1 MLSRSTQFDTLAN
14 GQMRPLAWAFTAS
27 FDKSFDAGVEFF
39 TLDTSILDGTDRLA
53 PTDNNVIQEW
63 DKYDYRDYSGRVISM
78 EWQREEDFPYSVN
91 MAIADVVVNNTDDYF
106 TPNSGSAIDQYILP
120 KRPIRLLSGFGTE
133 RLPSFVGLTEKM
145 PVIDEG
151 SKTARFHAMDFLAY
165 LFNRPLDQTVIYTD
179 KRTDEIIDALLQLA
193 GLTSSQYVLDVGF
206 NNIPFTWFPIGTK
219 YGDAFRQLMQAEI
232 GSFYMD
238 EMGILRFINK
248 NERSDTPVYYFDRGN
263 TVDIQISTDDDIIN
277 VVEIKADVR
286 EVQIVQ
292 PIFNLTSGTDSQD
305 QLIAPG
311 VNTEIFYSFDDPVTT
326 VADIDFYTANSE
338 PDGTGTD
345 LTSSVAVSTIDTFDT
360 AIKVTWTNSSS
371 QNAYLTALTIYGT
384 PAPVVRTIKYRQQD
398 DTSVGKYDEKIL
410 TIENDFIQSNE
421 TAESLASILL
431 DYYSEYGGVVEIE
444 TKGNPAIQIG
454 DCISVDINNI
464 NSNYIVTKI
473 ANSLMGGKFTQR
485 LTAKV
490 QRARTFFILDQ
501 STLDSTDV
509 LSP

>member
-14 GQMRPLAWAFTAS
+14 GQMRPLAWAFKAS

-39 TLDTSILDGTDRLA
+39 TLDTSILDGTDVLA

-120 KRPIRLLSGFGTE
+120 KRPMRLLSGFGVE
-133 RLPSFVGLTEKM
+133 KLPAFVGLTEKM
-145 PVIDEG
+145 PVIDERN
-151 SKTARFHAMDFLAY
+151 KTAKFHAMDFMSY
-165 LFNRPLDQTVIYTD
+165 LFNRPLDQTVIYVD
-179 KRTDEIIDALLQLA
+179 MRTDEIIDELLQLA
-193 GLTSSQYVLDVGF
+193 GLTPSQYDLEVGF

-219 YGDAFRQLMQAEI
+219 YGDAFRKLMQAEM

-238 EMGILRFINK
+238 EMGILRFVNK
-248 NERSDTPVYYFDRGN
+248 NERSNTPVYYFDRGN
-263 TVDIQISTDDDIIN
+263 TLDIQISSDDDIIN

-286 EVQIVQ
+286 EVQTVQ
-292 PIFNLTSGTDSQD
+292 PIFNLSSGTDPED
-305 QLIAPG
+305 QKIAPG
-311 VNTEIFYSFDDPVTT
+311 VSTNIFYSFDDPVVT
-326 VADIDFYTANSE
+326 VNDIDFYTANSE
-338 PDGTGTD
+338 PDGSGAD
-345 LTSSVAVSTIDTFDT
+345 LTSSVAVSATDIFDT

-398 DTSVGKYDEKIL
+398 DASVDKYDEKIL

-421 TAESLASILL
+421 TAESLASIIL
-431 DYYSEYGGVVEIE
+431 DYYSEYGGVVEID
-444 TKGNPAIQIG
+444 TKGNPALQIG
-454 DCISVDINNI
+454 DCISVHVDNTDN
-464 NSNYIVTKI
+464 NYIITKI
-473 ANSLMGGKFTQR
+473 TNKLISGKYSQT
-485 LTAKV
+485 LIGKV

-501 STLDSTDV
+501 SVLDGDDV

>member
-27 FDKSFDAGVEFF
+27 FDKSFDSGVEFF
-39 TLDTSILDGTDRLA
+39 TLDTSILDGTDVLA

-106 TPNSGSAIDQYILP
+106 TPNSGSPIDTYILP

-133 RLPSFVGLTEKM
+133 RLPAFVGLTEKM
-145 PVIDEG
+145 PVIEERG
-151 SKTARFHAMDFLAY
+151 KTAKFHAMDFMSY

-179 KRTDEIIDALLQLA
+179 MRTDEIIDELLQLA
-193 GLTSSQYVLDVGF
+193 GLTPSQYDLEVGF

-219 YGDAFRQLMQAEI
+219 YGDAFRQLMQAEM

-238 EMGILRFINK
+238 EMGILRFVNK
-248 NERSDTPVYYFDRGN
+248 NEKSNTPVYYFDKGN
-263 TVDIQISTDDDIIN
+263 TLDIQISSDDDIIN

-286 EVQIVQ
+286 EVQLTE
-292 PIFNLTSGTDSQD
+292 PIYNLTSGTDTED

-311 VNTEIFYSFDDPVTT
+311 VSTNIFYAFDNPVVT
-326 VADIDFYTANSE
+326 VNDIDFYTANSE
-338 PDGTGTD
+338 PDGSGTD
-345 LTSSVAVSTIDTFDT
+345 LTSSVAISATDVFDT
-360 AIKVTWTNSSS
+360 AIKVTWTNSSG
-371 QNAYLTALTIYGT
+371 QNAYITALTIFGT

-398 DTSVGKYDEKIL
+398 DTSVDKYDEKIL

-421 TAESLASILL
+421 SAESLASIIL
-431 DYYSEYGGVVEIE
+431 DYYSEYGGVVEID
-444 TKGNPAIQIG
+444 TKGNPALQIG
-454 DCISVDINNI
+454 DCISVDIDNTEN
-464 NSNYIVTKI
+464 NYIITKI
-473 ANSLMGGKFTQR
+473 VNKLMNGQFSQT
-485 LTAKV
+485 LTGKV

-501 STLDSTDV
+501 SVLDGTDV
-509 LSP
+509 LAP